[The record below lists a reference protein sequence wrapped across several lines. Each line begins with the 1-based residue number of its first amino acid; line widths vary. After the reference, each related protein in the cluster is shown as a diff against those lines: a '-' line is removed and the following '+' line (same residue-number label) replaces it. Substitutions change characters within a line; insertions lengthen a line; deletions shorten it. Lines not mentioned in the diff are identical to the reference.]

1 MAHPHPAAA
10 PTDPL
15 LMETPRAATEVRQDV
30 KKGCLLY
37 FAAALA
43 AVVFSVALLYFA
55 FGVGRR

>member
-1 MAHPHPAAA
+1 
-10 PTDPL
+10 
-15 LMETPRAATEVRQDV
+15 METPRAATEVRQDV